1 MEGGSI
7 LSIADQIRGEFEIKS
22 VIEEMYY
29 CRVDE
34 LTMQKSAEKEISL
47 KELEKL
53 PKDIAKDILEN
64 NAKSQEESL
73 DVDDETENLNK
84 RFYTTGFKDGVN
96 MILES
101 LN

>member
-1 MEGGSI
+1 MSI
-7 LSIADQIRGEFEIKS
+7 TNQIRGEFEIKS

-34 LTMQKSAEKEISL
+34 LTMQKSAEREISL

-64 NAKSQEESL
+64 NAKAQEETL

-96 MILES
+96 MVLES

>member
-1 MEGGSI
+1 MSI
-7 LSIADQIRGEFEIKS
+7 EDQIRGEFEIKS

-34 LTMQKSAEKEISL
+34 LTLQKSTEKEISL

-64 NAKSQEESL
+64 NAKAQEESL